1 MNTLANALGSKFI
14 ESKDQLRIR
23 TFDFQGVTFK
33 IKVPLTVE
41 SDLMFEK
48 NKIIDETM
56 VQKFYDE
63 MAKEFIDNKE
73 KYANEPDI
81 VYESDNII
89 VKGISLKETAKNKV
103 LTQNRITSLFQLIVP
118 EDSNFDMSSITYQD
132 IDENFPFNIQI
143 ELMEEIAK
151 VIAPS
156 YTQNKGK

>member
-23 TFDFQGVTFK
+23 TFDFQKVTFK

-48 NKIIDETM
+48 NKIIDETI
-56 VQKFYDE
+56 VQKYYDE

-81 VYESDNII
+81 VYETDNII
-89 VKGISLKETAKNKV
+89 VKGKT
-103 LTQNRITSLFQLIVP
+103 
-118 EDSNFDMSSITYQD
+118 
-132 IDENFPFNIQI
+132 
-143 ELMEEIAK
+143 
-151 VIAPS
+151 
-156 YTQNKGK
+156 